1 MSSLNK
7 QSTPYLTPEKL
18 SIMQQSPDVRRDSK
32 PVMPQ
37 IRAARKHAAPIS
49 RYRSES
55 GDDEESVRSDA
66 GDSEDEDFDEKWEE
80 EVEKAK
86 RDMKKRC
93 ITTKSSLDAAS
104 ASAFRTQSDQSTGPV
119 SEADISEDEDPAPS
133 HRTRTAPVKAR
144 SILKKAT
151 SKRRRDQDDEE
162 LESHNGSMALQ
173 KKKLCV
179 SFVEP
184 KLRRELSSVSN
195 VPPEPT
201 ILRTKGLSAPLCNSI
216 RSEASVR
223 DDAQDNALEEVAL
236 PVRPRVSNDRSAL
249 ITQAHHIQV
258 GHIPGPSDV
267 DPALYGPRIHA
278 SYQTRRNIV
287 DELNKDMEPMKDV
300 FMKLMFDKARF
311 QDRVDQVLKRRN
323 REWNLD

>member
-1 MSSLNK
+1 
-7 QSTPYLTPEKL
+7 
-18 SIMQQSPDVRRDSK
+18 
-32 PVMPQ
+32 MPQ
-37 IRAARKHAAPIS
+37 IRAARKYAAPIS

-55 GDDEESVRSDA
+55 EDDEESARSDA
-66 GDSEDEDFDEKWEE
+66 GDSEDEDFDLKWEE

-86 RDMKKRC
+86 RDIKKRC
-93 ITTKSSLDAAS
+93 IATKSSLDATSAS
-104 ASAFRTQSDQSTGPV
+104 ASRTHSDQSTGSV

-133 HRTRTAPVKAR
+133 HRTRTAPVLAR
-144 SILKKAT
+144 SILEKAA

-162 LESHNGSMALQ
+162 LKSHNGL
-173 KKKLCV
+173 
-179 SFVEP
+179 
-184 KLRRELSSVSN
+184 
-195 VPPEPT
+195 T
-201 ILRTKGLSAPLCNSI
+201 APRI
-216 RSEASVR
+216 QSEASV
-223 DDAQDNALEEVAL
+223 QDEAHGNALEEVAL

-267 DPALYGPRIHA
+267 DPALYDPRIHA